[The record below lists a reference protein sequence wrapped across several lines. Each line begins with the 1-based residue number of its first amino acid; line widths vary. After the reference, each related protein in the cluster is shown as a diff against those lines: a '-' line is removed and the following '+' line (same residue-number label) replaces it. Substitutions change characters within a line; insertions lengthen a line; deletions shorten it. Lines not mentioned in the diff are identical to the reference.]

1 MYDTFSSRLFELRQL
16 HKKSVEEVAKE
27 INVSRVSL
35 RNYERGETQ
44 PDVEILK
51 RLSEY
56 YNVTADYLVGRSPYP
71 VANMNI
77 EKMRDYTGLFQQS
90 LKNLHETKDYGIAEV
105 LNVLL
110 SNNMI
115 CSFRDFGNDIIACG
129 MFSGVMKRC
138 ESDLDKHNT
147 KDKSTGN
154 ANIIKLILNYYHEAY
169 AKKNQHENQAK
180 QFTQKLIDC
189 YYNADVNQPS
199 KGYIIGQR
207 IYNNLEKAQNN
218 LNPEDGM
225 LFSVLDI
232 NLYDWDCIDVD
243 DSEEKQ

>member
-1 MYDTFSSRLFELRQL
+1 MIDKLDS
-16 HKKSVEEVAKE
+16 
-27 INVSRVSL
+27 
-35 RNYERGETQ
+35 
-44 PDVEILK
+44 
-51 RLSEY
+51 
-56 YNVTADYLVGRSPYP
+56 TA
-71 VANMNI
+71 
-77 EKMRDYTGLFQQS
+77 F
-90 LKNLHETKDYGIAEV
+90 
-105 LNVLL
+105 
-110 SNNMI
+110 
-115 CSFRDFGNDIIACG
+115 DIIACG

-232 NLYDWDCIDVD
+232 NLYDWGCIDVD

>member
-1 MYDTFSSRLFELRQL
+1 MIDKLDS
-16 HKKSVEEVAKE
+16 
-27 INVSRVSL
+27 
-35 RNYERGETQ
+35 
-44 PDVEILK
+44 
-51 RLSEY
+51 
-56 YNVTADYLVGRSPYP
+56 TA
-71 VANMNI
+71 
-77 EKMRDYTGLFQQS
+77 F
-90 LKNLHETKDYGIAEV
+90 
-105 LNVLL
+105 
-110 SNNMI
+110 
-115 CSFRDFGNDIIACG
+115 DIIACG

-138 ESDLDKHNT
+138 ESNLDKHNT

-232 NLYDWDCIDVD
+232 NLYDWGCIDVD

>member
-1 MYDTFSSRLFELRQL
+1 MIDKLDS
-16 HKKSVEEVAKE
+16 
-27 INVSRVSL
+27 
-35 RNYERGETQ
+35 
-44 PDVEILK
+44 
-51 RLSEY
+51 
-56 YNVTADYLVGRSPYP
+56 TA
-71 VANMNI
+71 
-77 EKMRDYTGLFQQS
+77 F
-90 LKNLHETKDYGIAEV
+90 
-105 LNVLL
+105 
-110 SNNMI
+110 
-115 CSFRDFGNDIIACG
+115 DIIACG

>member
-1 MYDTFSSRLFELRQL
+1 MIDKLDS
-16 HKKSVEEVAKE
+16 
-27 INVSRVSL
+27 
-35 RNYERGETQ
+35 
-44 PDVEILK
+44 
-51 RLSEY
+51 
-56 YNVTADYLVGRSPYP
+56 TA
-71 VANMNI
+71 
-77 EKMRDYTGLFQQS
+77 F
-90 LKNLHETKDYGIAEV
+90 
-105 LNVLL
+105 
-110 SNNMI
+110 
-115 CSFRDFGNDIIACG
+115 DIIACG

-138 ESDLDKHNT
+138 ESNLDKHNT

>member
-1 MYDTFSSRLFELRQL
+1 MIDKLDS
-16 HKKSVEEVAKE
+16 
-27 INVSRVSL
+27 
-35 RNYERGETQ
+35 
-44 PDVEILK
+44 
-51 RLSEY
+51 
-56 YNVTADYLVGRSPYP
+56 TA
-71 VANMNI
+71 
-77 EKMRDYTGLFQQS
+77 F
-90 LKNLHETKDYGIAEV
+90 
-105 LNVLL
+105 
-110 SNNMI
+110 
-115 CSFRDFGNDIIACG
+115 DIIACG

-138 ESDLDKHNT
+138 ESNLDKHNT

-218 LNPEDGM
+218 LNSEDGM

-232 NLYDWDCIDVD
+232 KLYDLDGIDVD

>member
-1 MYDTFSSRLFELRQL
+1 MIDKLDS
-16 HKKSVEEVAKE
+16 
-27 INVSRVSL
+27 
-35 RNYERGETQ
+35 
-44 PDVEILK
+44 
-51 RLSEY
+51 
-56 YNVTADYLVGRSPYP
+56 TA
-71 VANMNI
+71 
-77 EKMRDYTGLFQQS
+77 F
-90 LKNLHETKDYGIAEV
+90 
-105 LNVLL
+105 
-110 SNNMI
+110 
-115 CSFRDFGNDIIACG
+115 DIIACG

-138 ESDLDKHNT
+138 ESNLDKHNT

-232 NLYDWDCIDVD
+232 NLYDWGCIDVD
-243 DSEEKQ
+243 DSEKKQ

>member
-1 MYDTFSSRLFELRQL
+1 MIDKLDS
-16 HKKSVEEVAKE
+16 
-27 INVSRVSL
+27 
-35 RNYERGETQ
+35 
-44 PDVEILK
+44 
-51 RLSEY
+51 
-56 YNVTADYLVGRSPYP
+56 TA
-71 VANMNI
+71 
-77 EKMRDYTGLFQQS
+77 F
-90 LKNLHETKDYGIAEV
+90 
-105 LNVLL
+105 
-110 SNNMI
+110 
-115 CSFRDFGNDIIACG
+115 DIIACG

-138 ESDLDKHNT
+138 ESNLDKHNT

-169 AKKNQHENQAK
+169 AKKNQHENQVK

-232 NLYDWDCIDVD
+232 NLYDWGCIDVD

>member
-1 MYDTFSSRLFELRQL
+1 MIDKLDS
-16 HKKSVEEVAKE
+16 
-27 INVSRVSL
+27 
-35 RNYERGETQ
+35 
-44 PDVEILK
+44 
-51 RLSEY
+51 
-56 YNVTADYLVGRSPYP
+56 TA
-71 VANMNI
+71 
-77 EKMRDYTGLFQQS
+77 F
-90 LKNLHETKDYGIAEV
+90 
-105 LNVLL
+105 
-110 SNNMI
+110 
-115 CSFRDFGNDIIACG
+115 DIIACG

-138 ESDLDKHNT
+138 ESNLDKHNT
-147 KDKSTGN
+147 KDKTTGN
-154 ANIIKLILNYYHEAY
+154 ANIINLILNYYHEAY

-232 NLYDWDCIDVD
+232 NLYDWGCIDVD

>member
-1 MYDTFSSRLFELRQL
+1 MIDKLDS
-16 HKKSVEEVAKE
+16 
-27 INVSRVSL
+27 
-35 RNYERGETQ
+35 
-44 PDVEILK
+44 
-51 RLSEY
+51 
-56 YNVTADYLVGRSPYP
+56 TA
-71 VANMNI
+71 
-77 EKMRDYTGLFQQS
+77 F
-90 LKNLHETKDYGIAEV
+90 
-105 LNVLL
+105 
-110 SNNMI
+110 
-115 CSFRDFGNDIIACG
+115 DIIACG

-138 ESDLDKHNT
+138 ESNLDKHNT

-189 YYNADVNQPS
+189 YYNTDVNQPS

-232 NLYDWDCIDVD
+232 NLYDWGCIDVD

>member
-1 MYDTFSSRLFELRQL
+1 MIDKLDS
-16 HKKSVEEVAKE
+16 
-27 INVSRVSL
+27 
-35 RNYERGETQ
+35 
-44 PDVEILK
+44 
-51 RLSEY
+51 
-56 YNVTADYLVGRSPYP
+56 TA
-71 VANMNI
+71 
-77 EKMRDYTGLFQQS
+77 F
-90 LKNLHETKDYGIAEV
+90 
-105 LNVLL
+105 
-110 SNNMI
+110 
-115 CSFRDFGNDIIACG
+115 DIIACG

-138 ESDLDKHNT
+138 ESNLDKHNT

-232 NLYDWDCIDVD
+232 NLYAWGCIDVD

>member
-1 MYDTFSSRLFELRQL
+1 MIDKLDS
-16 HKKSVEEVAKE
+16 
-27 INVSRVSL
+27 
-35 RNYERGETQ
+35 
-44 PDVEILK
+44 
-51 RLSEY
+51 
-56 YNVTADYLVGRSPYP
+56 TA
-71 VANMNI
+71 
-77 EKMRDYTGLFQQS
+77 F
-90 LKNLHETKDYGIAEV
+90 
-105 LNVLL
+105 
-110 SNNMI
+110 
-115 CSFRDFGNDIIACG
+115 DIIACG

-138 ESDLDKHNT
+138 ESNLDKHNT

-232 NLYDWDCIDVD
+232 SLYDWGCIDVD

>member
-1 MYDTFSSRLFELRQL
+1 MIDKLDS
-16 HKKSVEEVAKE
+16 
-27 INVSRVSL
+27 
-35 RNYERGETQ
+35 
-44 PDVEILK
+44 
-51 RLSEY
+51 
-56 YNVTADYLVGRSPYP
+56 TA
-71 VANMNI
+71 
-77 EKMRDYTGLFQQS
+77 F
-90 LKNLHETKDYGIAEV
+90 
-105 LNVLL
+105 
-110 SNNMI
+110 
-115 CSFRDFGNDIIACG
+115 DIIACG

-138 ESDLDKHNT
+138 ESNLDKHNT

-232 NLYDWDCIDVD
+232 KLYDLDGIDVD

>member
-1 MYDTFSSRLFELRQL
+1 MIDKLDS
-16 HKKSVEEVAKE
+16 
-27 INVSRVSL
+27 
-35 RNYERGETQ
+35 
-44 PDVEILK
+44 
-51 RLSEY
+51 
-56 YNVTADYLVGRSPYP
+56 TA
-71 VANMNI
+71 
-77 EKMRDYTGLFQQS
+77 F
-90 LKNLHETKDYGIAEV
+90 
-105 LNVLL
+105 
-110 SNNMI
+110 
-115 CSFRDFGNDIIACG
+115 DIIACG

-138 ESDLDKHNT
+138 ESNLDKHNT

-189 YYNADVNQPS
+189 YYNTDVNQPS

-232 NLYDWDCIDVD
+232 NL
-243 DSEEKQ
+243 

>member
-1 MYDTFSSRLFELRQL
+1 MIDKLDS
-16 HKKSVEEVAKE
+16 
-27 INVSRVSL
+27 
-35 RNYERGETQ
+35 
-44 PDVEILK
+44 
-51 RLSEY
+51 
-56 YNVTADYLVGRSPYP
+56 TA
-71 VANMNI
+71 
-77 EKMRDYTGLFQQS
+77 F
-90 LKNLHETKDYGIAEV
+90 
-105 LNVLL
+105 
-110 SNNMI
+110 
-115 CSFRDFGNDIIACG
+115 DIIACG

-138 ESDLDKHNT
+138 ESNLDKHNT

-207 IYNNLEKAQNN
+207 IQNNLEKAQNN

-232 NLYDWDCIDVD
+232 NLYDWGCIDVD

>member
-1 MYDTFSSRLFELRQL
+1 MIDKLDS
-16 HKKSVEEVAKE
+16 
-27 INVSRVSL
+27 
-35 RNYERGETQ
+35 
-44 PDVEILK
+44 
-51 RLSEY
+51 
-56 YNVTADYLVGRSPYP
+56 TA
-71 VANMNI
+71 
-77 EKMRDYTGLFQQS
+77 F
-90 LKNLHETKDYGIAEV
+90 
-105 LNVLL
+105 
-110 SNNMI
+110 
-115 CSFRDFGNDIIACG
+115 DIIACG

-138 ESDLDKHNT
+138 ESNLDKHNT
-147 KDKSTGN
+147 KDKPTGN

-232 NLYDWDCIDVD
+232 NLYDWGCIDVD
-243 DSEEKQ
+243 DSEKKQ

>member
-1 MYDTFSSRLFELRQL
+1 MIDKLDS
-16 HKKSVEEVAKE
+16 
-27 INVSRVSL
+27 
-35 RNYERGETQ
+35 
-44 PDVEILK
+44 
-51 RLSEY
+51 
-56 YNVTADYLVGRSPYP
+56 TA
-71 VANMNI
+71 
-77 EKMRDYTGLFQQS
+77 F
-90 LKNLHETKDYGIAEV
+90 
-105 LNVLL
+105 
-110 SNNMI
+110 
-115 CSFRDFGNDIIACG
+115 DIIACG

-232 NLYDWDCIDVD
+232 NLYDWGCIDVD
-243 DSEEKQ
+243 DSEKKQ

>member
-1 MYDTFSSRLFELRQL
+1 MIDKLDS
-16 HKKSVEEVAKE
+16 
-27 INVSRVSL
+27 
-35 RNYERGETQ
+35 
-44 PDVEILK
+44 
-51 RLSEY
+51 
-56 YNVTADYLVGRSPYP
+56 TA
-71 VANMNI
+71 
-77 EKMRDYTGLFQQS
+77 F
-90 LKNLHETKDYGIAEV
+90 
-105 LNVLL
+105 
-110 SNNMI
+110 
-115 CSFRDFGNDIIACG
+115 DIIACG

-138 ESDLDKHNT
+138 ESNLDKHNT

-225 LFSVLDI
+225 LFCVLDI
-232 NLYDWDCIDVD
+232 NLYDWGCIDVD

>member
-1 MYDTFSSRLFELRQL
+1 MIDKLDS
-16 HKKSVEEVAKE
+16 
-27 INVSRVSL
+27 
-35 RNYERGETQ
+35 
-44 PDVEILK
+44 
-51 RLSEY
+51 
-56 YNVTADYLVGRSPYP
+56 TA
-71 VANMNI
+71 
-77 EKMRDYTGLFQQS
+77 F
-90 LKNLHETKDYGIAEV
+90 
-105 LNVLL
+105 
-110 SNNMI
+110 
-115 CSFRDFGNDIIACG
+115 DIIACG

-138 ESDLDKHNT
+138 ESNLDKHNT

-189 YYNADVNQPS
+189 YYNTDVNQPS

-232 NLYDWDCIDVD
+232 NLYDWGCIDVD
-243 DSEEKQ
+243 DSEKKQ

>member
-1 MYDTFSSRLFELRQL
+1 
-16 HKKSVEEVAKE
+16 
-27 INVSRVSL
+27 
-35 RNYERGETQ
+35 
-44 PDVEILK
+44 
-51 RLSEY
+51 
-56 YNVTADYLVGRSPYP
+56 
-71 VANMNI
+71 
-77 EKMRDYTGLFQQS
+77 
-90 LKNLHETKDYGIAEV
+90 
-105 LNVLL
+105 
-110 SNNMI
+110 MI
-115 CSFRDFGNDIIACG
+115 DKLDSMAFDIIACG

-138 ESDLDKHNT
+138 ESNLDKHNT

-232 NLYDWDCIDVD
+232 NLYDWGCIDVD
-243 DSEEKQ
+243 DSEKKQ

>member
-1 MYDTFSSRLFELRQL
+1 MIDKLDS
-16 HKKSVEEVAKE
+16 
-27 INVSRVSL
+27 
-35 RNYERGETQ
+35 
-44 PDVEILK
+44 
-51 RLSEY
+51 
-56 YNVTADYLVGRSPYP
+56 TA
-71 VANMNI
+71 
-77 EKMRDYTGLFQQS
+77 F
-90 LKNLHETKDYGIAEV
+90 
-105 LNVLL
+105 
-110 SNNMI
+110 
-115 CSFRDFGNDIIACG
+115 DIIACG

-138 ESDLDKHNT
+138 ESNLDKHNT

-189 YYNADVNQPS
+189 YYNTDVNQPS

>member
-1 MYDTFSSRLFELRQL
+1 MIDKLDS
-16 HKKSVEEVAKE
+16 
-27 INVSRVSL
+27 
-35 RNYERGETQ
+35 
-44 PDVEILK
+44 
-51 RLSEY
+51 
-56 YNVTADYLVGRSPYP
+56 TA
-71 VANMNI
+71 
-77 EKMRDYTGLFQQS
+77 F
-90 LKNLHETKDYGIAEV
+90 
-105 LNVLL
+105 
-110 SNNMI
+110 
-115 CSFRDFGNDIIACG
+115 DIIACG

-138 ESDLDKHNT
+138 ESNLDKHNT

-225 LFSVLDI
+225 LFSVIDI
-232 NLYDWDCIDVD
+232 NLYDWGCIDVD

>member
-1 MYDTFSSRLFELRQL
+1 MIDQAVYMIDKLDS
-16 HKKSVEEVAKE
+16 
-27 INVSRVSL
+27 
-35 RNYERGETQ
+35 
-44 PDVEILK
+44 
-51 RLSEY
+51 
-56 YNVTADYLVGRSPYP
+56 TA
-71 VANMNI
+71 
-77 EKMRDYTGLFQQS
+77 F
-90 LKNLHETKDYGIAEV
+90 
-105 LNVLL
+105 
-110 SNNMI
+110 
-115 CSFRDFGNDIIACG
+115 DIIACG

-138 ESDLDKHNT
+138 ESNLDKHNT

-232 NLYDWDCIDVD
+232 NLYDWGCIDVD

>member
-1 MYDTFSSRLFELRQL
+1 MIDKLDS
-16 HKKSVEEVAKE
+16 
-27 INVSRVSL
+27 
-35 RNYERGETQ
+35 
-44 PDVEILK
+44 
-51 RLSEY
+51 
-56 YNVTADYLVGRSPYP
+56 TA
-71 VANMNI
+71 
-77 EKMRDYTGLFQQS
+77 F
-90 LKNLHETKDYGIAEV
+90 
-105 LNVLL
+105 
-110 SNNMI
+110 
-115 CSFRDFGNDIIACG
+115 DIIACG

-138 ESDLDKHNT
+138 ESNLDKHNT

-154 ANIIKLILNYYHEAY
+154 ASIIKLILNYYHEAY

-189 YYNADVNQPS
+189 YYNTDVNQPS

-232 NLYDWDCIDVD
+232 NLYDWGCIDVD

>member
-1 MYDTFSSRLFELRQL
+1 
-16 HKKSVEEVAKE
+16 
-27 INVSRVSL
+27 
-35 RNYERGETQ
+35 
-44 PDVEILK
+44 
-51 RLSEY
+51 
-56 YNVTADYLVGRSPYP
+56 
-71 VANMNI
+71 
-77 EKMRDYTGLFQQS
+77 
-90 LKNLHETKDYGIAEV
+90 
-105 LNVLL
+105 
-110 SNNMI
+110 
-115 CSFRDFGNDIIACG
+115 

-232 NLYDWDCIDVD
+232 NLYDWGCIDVD

>member
-1 MYDTFSSRLFELRQL
+1 MIDKLDS
-16 HKKSVEEVAKE
+16 
-27 INVSRVSL
+27 
-35 RNYERGETQ
+35 
-44 PDVEILK
+44 
-51 RLSEY
+51 
-56 YNVTADYLVGRSPYP
+56 TA
-71 VANMNI
+71 
-77 EKMRDYTGLFQQS
+77 F
-90 LKNLHETKDYGIAEV
+90 
-105 LNVLL
+105 
-110 SNNMI
+110 
-115 CSFRDFGNDIIACG
+115 DIIACG

-138 ESDLDKHNT
+138 ESNLDKHNT
-147 KDKSTGN
+147 NDKSTGN

-232 NLYDWDCIDVD
+232 NLYDWGCIDVD

>member
-1 MYDTFSSRLFELRQL
+1 MIDKLDS
-16 HKKSVEEVAKE
+16 
-27 INVSRVSL
+27 
-35 RNYERGETQ
+35 
-44 PDVEILK
+44 
-51 RLSEY
+51 
-56 YNVTADYLVGRSPYP
+56 TA
-71 VANMNI
+71 
-77 EKMRDYTGLFQQS
+77 F
-90 LKNLHETKDYGIAEV
+90 
-105 LNVLL
+105 
-110 SNNMI
+110 
-115 CSFRDFGNDIIACG
+115 DIIACG

-138 ESDLDKHNT
+138 ESNLDKHNT
-147 KDKSTGN
+147 KDKPTGN

-189 YYNADVNQPS
+189 YYNTDVNQPS

-232 NLYDWDCIDVD
+232 NLYDWGCIDVD
-243 DSEEKQ
+243 DSEKKQ